1 MARTKQTARK
11 SEMGKAREL
20 FDVTPSTLPPPPPPP
35 DLKRPL
41 EDDYETRSPKKARI
55 DDLPDDH
62 EMRNPKKARIDDM
75 PAPVR
80 IRFVIIE
87 AGEEHD
93 TMYQNVVE
101 LDADGRGA
109 FEAFMLE
116 SRALDETRQR
126 PTTSDLLGMLA
137 REDLDVD
144 QDEMLTVRWAEL
156 VSKYHMT
163 CTTSSSYRSYN
174 QPWLHDVSGVFW
186 ISNWY

>member
-35 DLKRPL
+35 PPDLKRPL
-41 EDDYETRSPKKARI
+41 EDDHEMRSPKKART
-55 DDLPDDH
+55 
-62 EMRNPKKARIDDM
+62 DDM

-87 AGEEHD
+87 AGEEHY

-101 LDADGRGA
+101 LDADGRDS

-116 SRALDETRQR
+116 SRALDEKYQR
-126 PTTSDLLGMLA
+126 AITSDLLEMLA
-137 REDLDVD
+137 RENLDVD
-144 QDEMLTVRWAEL
+144 QDEILSVRWTEL
-156 VSKYHMT
+156 VSKYHVT
-163 CTTSSSYRSYN
+163 CTTSSSSRSYK
-174 QPWLHDVSGVFW
+174 QPWLRDVSGVFW
-186 ISNWY
+186 ICNWY

>member
-20 FDVTPSTLPPPPPPP
+20 FDVTPSTLPPPPHPP
-35 DLKRPL
+35 DNKRRL
-41 EDDYETRSPKKARI
+41 EDDHETRSPKKART
-55 DDLPDDH
+55 
-62 EMRNPKKARIDDM
+62 DDM

-101 LDADGRGA
+101 MDADGRDA

-116 SRALDETRQR
+116 SRALDEMHQR
-126 PTTSDLLGMLA
+126 AITSELLEMLV
-137 REDLDVD
+137 DKNLDID
-144 QDEMLTVRWAEL
+144 QDELLIDRWTEL
-156 VSKYHMT
+156 VSKYHVT
-163 CTTSSSYRSYN
+163 LLTSSSSFPSYK
-174 QPWLHDVSGVFW
+174 QPWLRDVSGVFW
-186 ISNWY
+186 ICNWY